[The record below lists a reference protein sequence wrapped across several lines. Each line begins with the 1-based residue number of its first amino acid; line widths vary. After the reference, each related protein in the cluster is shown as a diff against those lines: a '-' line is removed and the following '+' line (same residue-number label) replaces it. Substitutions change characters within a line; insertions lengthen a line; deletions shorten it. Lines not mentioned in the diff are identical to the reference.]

1 MLYTGATWRWFNETN
16 GMEELE
22 TLRKLIEEQDYA
34 GALTLIDEMDEMAKD
49 DKIAK
54 VESFLAV
61 LLIHLIKQKAESR
74 LTSSWQRSINHAL
87 FGIFKANKRR
97 SAGGFYL
104 KPEELKAAIDE
115 SFSFS
120 LKEAAEEAFGG
131 AYNAEQ
137 LLAMVDA
144 ERIKEEAFDLIIHYK
159 P

>member
-1 MLYTGATWRWFNETN
+1 
-16 GMEELE
+16 MEELE
-22 TLRKLIEEQDYA
+22 TLRKLIEEQDYS

-49 DKIAK
+49 DKITK

-74 LTSSWQRSINHAL
+74 ITNSWQRSINHAL

-97 SAGGFYL
+97 NAGGFYL
-104 KPEELKAAIDE
+104 KPDELKSAIDE

-120 LKEAAEEAFGG
+120 LQEASEEAFGG

-137 LLAMVDA
+137 LSAMIDA
-144 ERIKEEAFDLIIHYK
+144 EQIKQEAFDRIINYK
-159 P
+159 L

>member
-1 MLYTGATWRWFNETN
+1 
-16 GMEELE
+16 MEELE
-22 TLRKLIEEQDYA
+22 TLRKLIEEQDYSS
-34 GALTLIDEMDEMAKD
+34 ALALIDEMDEMAKD

-61 LLIHLIKQKAESR
+61 LLIHLIKQQAESR
-74 LTSSWQRSINHAL
+74 STSSWQRSINHAL

-104 KPEELKAAIDE
+104 KEDELKAAINE

-131 AYNAEQ
+131 AYSADQLSTMVNADQ
-137 LLAMVDA
+137 
-144 ERIKEEAFDLIIHYK
+144 IKQEAFTRIMDYK

>member
-1 MLYTGATWRWFNETN
+1 
-16 GMEELE
+16 MEELE

-34 GALTLIDEMDEMAKD
+34 SALTLIDEMDEMAKD
-49 DKIAK
+49 DKITK

-74 LTSSWQRSINHAL
+74 LTNSWQRFINHAL

-97 SAGGFYL
+97 NTGGFYL
-104 KPEELKAAIDE
+104 KADELKDAIDE

-120 LKEAAEEAFGG
+120 LQEASEEAFGG
-131 AYNAEQ
+131 AYSAEQ
-137 LLAMVDA
+137 LSTMIDA
-144 ERIKEEAFDLIIHYK
+144 EQIKQEAFDRIINYK